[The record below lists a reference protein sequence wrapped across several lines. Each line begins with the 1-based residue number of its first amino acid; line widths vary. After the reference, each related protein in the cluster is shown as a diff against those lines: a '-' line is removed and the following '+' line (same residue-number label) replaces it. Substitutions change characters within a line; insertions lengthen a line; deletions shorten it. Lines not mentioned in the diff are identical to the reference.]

1 MNEEQKEFINELL
14 KDSNINHGI
23 KKSKVSKSKVNPY
36 HLDLETNY
44 KYKGKPAIYNKLFD
58 FIRPTTNKGKDLV
71 KKILEE
77 ILVKNTYNEFLN
89 WKETNN
95 YYTKENFYTK
105 KLFNVV
111 MKLIEENE
119 PNKYYDVFRNQILD
133 RSLTIDDLKT
143 PKNNDKSSTIDED
156 KSLKNDDKPFNPD
169 EEILIEND
177 EKSLTADDDKSN
189 KSEDKLVLKI
199 DKLRAKADESLKK
212 IDQLEQIQSL
222 NDEIEKN
229 KNNLEATKKEQEL
242 LKNNTSDISED
253 KLDTEDVENTNSK
266 PESIPETPVKPIIST
281 TPDLSYKEQELFKNI
296 ELALSYKYNKE
307 YQDNNVLEFE
317 GKNGKIYKHE
327 KPYKKFKALLHQKIA
342 DYIEELHF
350 KYGHKPSEFIKLKQ
364 EIIDKINERYFGE
377 DNEYGF
383 RVYNKDANNRAFE
396 IKDLEDSKLKRR
408 AEKNYV
414 NQNAPNKYVFFKYSM
429 KDIYDI
435 IEEYFEIN
443 LSVHSKSLIESI
455 VSSSVDKYIDN
466 ADKLGQISY
475 NTIAHG
481 IKNDVIKLIE
491 KYINSKRN
499 IHIKMK
505 FEFDSDSRS
514 KLMEIINREIDRNKN
529 DFKQKSKNILSFI
542 DHLKFF

>member
-14 KDSNINHGI
+14 KDSNIKHG
-23 KKSKVSKSKVNPY
+23 KQKSKVSKSKVNPY

-58 FIRPTTNKGKDLV
+58 FIRPTTIKGKDLV

-133 RSLTIDDLKT
+133 KSLTIDDLKT

-156 KSLKNDDKPFNPD
+156 KSFNPD
-169 EEILIEND
+169 EEILIENT
-177 EKSLTADDDKSN
+177 EKSLTIDEDKS
-189 KSEDKLVLKI
+189 
-199 DKLRAKADESLKK
+199 
-212 IDQLEQIQSL
+212 
-222 NDEIEKN
+222 
-229 KNNLEATKKEQEL
+229 
-242 LKNNTSDISED
+242 LKNNTPDNSEN

-266 PESIPETPVKPIIST
+266 SESIPETPVETIKST
-281 TPDLSYKEQELFKNI
+281 PPDLSYKEQELFKNI
-296 ELALSYKYNKE
+296 ELALSYKNNKE

-350 KYGHKPSEFIKLKQ
+350 KYGHKSSEFRKLKQ

-377 DNEYGF
+377 NNEYGF
-383 RVYNKDANNRAFE
+383 RVYNKDANNQSFE

-443 LSVHSKSLIESI
+443 LSVNSKSLIESI

-481 IKNDVIKLIE
+481 IKGDVIKLIE

-505 FEFDSDSRS
+505 FEFDSDSRI
-514 KLMEIINREIDRNKN
+514 KLMEIINKEIDRNKN